1 MRLIDADIFKK
12 SIEKDCENINKDFT
26 SIYRG
31 FVKEVMKGFLKD
43 IDEQPTVKPTH
54 GKWIDEGGYLTTAY
68 GSLHSYTCSECGADV
83 IIESYD
89 NFCPN
94 CGAKMEDE
102 QE

>member
-1 MRLIDADIFKK
+1 M
-12 SIEKDCENINKDFT
+12 
-26 SIYRG
+26 
-31 FVKEVMKGFLKD
+31 LK
-43 IDEQPTVKPTH
+43 IHTEIIHVLLSGRPTVKPTH
-54 GKWIDEGGYLTTAY
+54 GKRINEGVYLTTPY
-68 GSLHSYTCSECGADV
+68 GSLHSYICSECGAYI